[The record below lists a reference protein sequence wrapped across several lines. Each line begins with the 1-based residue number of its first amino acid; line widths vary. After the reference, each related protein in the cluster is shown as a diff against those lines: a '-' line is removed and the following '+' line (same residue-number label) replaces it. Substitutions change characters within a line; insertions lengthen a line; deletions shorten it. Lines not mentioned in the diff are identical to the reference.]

1 MTENVLWPAAPAG
14 HSRLRKAAVPCGRA
28 AHTTAA
34 RAAAV
39 LAAVAL
45 AAHALLLVTHNHGA
59 WLTALLAAMSLACGV
74 CAVKTWRRSSAH
86 ELSSLLVMSLA
97 MMVLHLGLFLGAG
110 ATGTGHGSHHAD
122 ASASTG
128 HGSHHAGTADVPLP
142 AAADTLPTG
151 AASAAPSTAV
161 RTTEMQSA
169 GMQGAGM
176 LGIAGLELA
185 VAWSAG
191 FALRRQR

>member
-74 CAVKTWRRSSAH
+74 CAVKTWRKSAAH
-86 ELSSLLVMSLA
+86 ELTSLLVMSLA

-110 ATGTGHGSHHAD
+110 ATATGHE
-122 ASASTG
+122 
-128 HGSHHAGTADVPLP
+128 SHHAGHAGGSAP
-142 AAADTLPTG
+142 AAAGTLPAD
-151 AASAAPSTAV
+151 AASAVPRIAAQTP
-161 RTTEMQSA
+161 EMQSA